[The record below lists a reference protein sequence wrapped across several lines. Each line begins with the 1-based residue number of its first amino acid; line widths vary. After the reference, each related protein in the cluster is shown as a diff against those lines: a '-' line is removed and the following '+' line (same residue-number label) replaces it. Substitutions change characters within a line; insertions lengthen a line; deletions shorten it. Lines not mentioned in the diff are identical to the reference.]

1 MQATYTIKNMIDAV
15 SSNAKK
21 RNIYSKG
28 PVGGIKSL
36 YLKLFFL
43 SLPFIEYA
51 IIFNP
56 VSFNYLGI
64 AQAIIFFIVFSSLV
78 MFIIFLVV
86 MRNNRSVFKRIE
98 PSWNSY
104 FPDVDLKMVL
114 SSGVSP
120 YQDFFNEY
128 AKVMNDNLDDASL
141 HTTLK
146 SAFERMQEENR
157 DLLEAIEKDKNNN

>member
-1 MQATYTIKNMIDAV
+1 MQTTYSIKSMIDAV
-15 SSNAKK
+15 SNNAKK
-21 RNIYSKG
+21 RTIYNKG
-28 PVGGIKSL
+28 AVGGIKSS

-51 IIFNP
+51 LIFNP

-64 AQAIIFFIVFSSLV
+64 AQAIIFFIIFSSVV

-86 MRNNRSVFKRIE
+86 MGNNKSVFKRIE
-98 PSWNSY
+98 PSWKSY

-120 YQDFFNEY
+120 YQNFFSEY
-128 AKVMNDNLDDASL
+128 EKVMNQNLDDASL

-146 SAFERMQEENR
+146 GAFGRMKEENR
-157 DLLEAIEKDKNNN
+157 DLLEAIEKAKNN